1 MDLTSQFRCDGSDG
15 YLAWLD
21 NILEIKETANY
32 DLDTKYDFKVFDNP
46 NDLRRAI
53 EEKNNK
59 NNKSRLVAGYCWN
72 WISEGKNKSDV
83 FDITIPEYNFGMSW
97 NLGNSNTWAIDKN
110 SIDEIGCIH
119 TCQGLEFDYVGVII
133 GNDLR
138 YENGHIVTDYIKRAS
153 TDQSLKGI
161 KKIEKEEGKDKVHEV
176 SDPIIKNTYKTL
188 MTRGMK
194 GCYVYCTDKKLQNY
208 FKERVNDL

>member
-1 MDLTSQFRCDGSDG
+1 
-15 YLAWLD
+15 
-21 NILEIKETANY
+21 
-32 DLDTKYDFKVFDNP
+32 
-46 NDLRRAI
+46 
-53 EEKNNK
+53 
-59 NNKSRLVAGYCWN
+59 
-72 WISEGKNKSDV
+72 
-83 FDITIPEYNFGMSW
+83 MSW

-110 SIDEIGCIH
+110 SIEEIGCIH

-138 YENGHIVTDYIKRAS
+138 YENGHIVTDYTKRAS

-161 KKIEKEEGKDKVHEV
+161 KKIEKEEGKDKAYEV

-208 FKERVNDL
+208 FKERLNDL